1 VACVEVR
8 EVGCWRGIKGVKA
21 DLNRLYLQLGV
32 GHSDLYAMSLE
43 CMFLMG
49 KLWSGRFTS
58 IKNI

>member
-1 VACVEVR
+1 MDFGCVACVEVR

-32 GHSDLYAMSLE
+32 GHSDLYAVSLE

-49 KLWSGRFTS
+49 KL
-58 IKNI
+58 